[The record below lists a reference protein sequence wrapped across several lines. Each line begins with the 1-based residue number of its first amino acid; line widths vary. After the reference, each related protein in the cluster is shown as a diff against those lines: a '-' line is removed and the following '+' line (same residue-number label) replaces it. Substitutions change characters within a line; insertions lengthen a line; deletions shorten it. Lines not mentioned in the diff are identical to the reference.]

1 MRETRQGQPRAAE
14 QSTKTVSE
22 YSLLARAWL
31 PLLLFILALC
41 ERLIGLRWGLPSPER
56 WYSFHPDER
65 QIVAAVLSLDFF
77 SGDFNPDFFNY
88 PSLFIYLSYIAH
100 FLASG
105 IGLTHQIT
113 TGNQM
118 WAFAHDVILSARF
131 VCVVL
136 GAAAVPL
143 VYLTAREISDRRVA
157 VIAAALMA
165 LLPGHVQHSHFATV
179 DVPATFFVALSL
191 WLAVRALRDS
201 TVFNEHPDEYSTDD
215 ITRWR
220 RKSLLWSA
228 FAAGL
233 AAATKY
239 NGVIVLISPLI
250 ALWLL
255 HRSTRTAPEHGAKSI
270 GILHTAPLLLAL
282 SMAGFV
288 IGCPYSVLNFREFW
302 GEGVNGFAYELF
314 VHPREGSGEIF
325 QNTGNGWWYHLTFNL
340 PFAVTTPLLCAAIIG
355 AVTLKVQAPRK
366 RVLTVPLL
374 AFAAVYFLALGF
386 SQVRFMRYV
395 LPLAPAFCVFA
406 ALLIDFVATRR
417 SVTLRSATHSRSG
430 IALGMALCLLTFL
443 GTVGVLRPFIRT
455 DARDAAVS
463 WLKTNATSA
472 TVALASDR
480 PWFWS
485 APLSPQDSPPGSATS
500 IEEALAQ
507 AVTVGASYNL
517 STLAFDAARLRRD
530 KPQYVVM
537 SELEWRD
544 KERLH
549 DANYEAF
556 MTSLNQGYELQ
567 QTFAGAPAIL
577 PGRAWVPHDFL
588 YTNPQVRVYRL
599 KSAS

>member
-1 MRETRQGQPRAAE
+1 MRETRQGQRHVAE
-14 QSTKTVSE
+14 QPTEAVPE

-31 PLLLFILALC
+31 PLLLFTLALC
-41 ERLIGLRWGLPSPER
+41 ARLIGLRWGLPSPER
-56 WYSFHPDER
+56 WYSYHPDER

-77 SGDFNPDFFNY
+77 SGDFNPNFFNY
-88 PSLFIYLSYIAH
+88 PSLFIYLGYVAH
-100 FLASG
+100 FLTSG
-105 IGLTHQIT
+105 FGLTHQIT

-118 WAFAHDVILSARF
+118 WAFAHDVIFSARF
-131 VCVVL
+131 VCAVL
-136 GAAAVPL
+136 GAATVPL
-143 VYLTAREISDRRVA
+143 VYLTAREVGDRRIA
-157 VIAAALMA
+157 IIAAALMA

-201 TVFNEHPDEYSTDD
+201 TKFNEHSDEYPTDD

-220 RKSLLWSA
+220 RNSLMWSA

-239 NGVIVLISPLI
+239 NGVIVLIAPLI

-255 HRSTRTAPEHGAKSI
+255 HRSARGKQAHSVKTI

-282 SMAGFV
+282 SIAGFV
-288 IGCPYSVLNFREFW
+288 IGCPYSLLNFREFW
-302 GEGVNGFAYELF
+302 GEDVNGFAYELF

-355 AVTLKVQAPRK
+355 AATLKMQTHDK
-366 RVLTVPLL
+366 RVLTAPLL
-374 AFAAVYFLALGF
+374 AFAVVYFFALGF

-395 LPLAPAFCVFA
+395 LPLAPALCVFA

-417 SVTLRSATHSRSG
+417 SATHSRLG
-430 IALGMALCLLTFL
+430 IVLGTALCLLAL
-443 GTVGVLRPFIRT
+443 MGTVDVLRPFART
-455 DARDAAVS
+455 DARDAAAT
-463 WLKTNATSA
+463 WLKANATSA

-500 IEEALAQ
+500 VEDALAQ
-507 AVTVGASYNL
+507 AATAGTSYNL
-517 STLAFDAARLRRD
+517 STLAFDASRLRRD

-544 KERLH
+544 KERLR
-549 DANYEAF
+549 DANYEVF
-556 MTSLNQGYELQ
+556 VTSLNQDYELQ
-567 QTFAGAPAIL
+567 QTFAGAPALL

-599 KSAS
+599 KSTS